1 MQNKLFLLDAYALI
15 YRAYYA
21 FIKNPVRNTKGLN
34 TSAILGFTNT
44 LVEVLEKENPTHI
57 GVAFDPSEPT
67 FRNKIYPE
75 YKANRE
81 EMPEDIRKAIPYI
94 KEIIKGFNIPII
106 QVSGYEADDVIG
118 TMAYKAKDQ
127 QFETYMMTP
136 DKDYGQLIDESVY
149 MYKPKRMGNEA
160 EIIDKETICERF
172 KIERP
177 SQIIDIMALWG
188 DKSDNIPGA
197 PGIGEK
203 TAIKLIGKYG
213 SIENLYENIDDLKGK
228 QKENLINYK
237 NQVELSKRLVTIS
250 LSVPLEFSKENL
262 KRGQMNE
269 AQLTELFTDLEFRT
283 LTDKLFGKKL
293 PRPDKQGGFQTS
305 LFDNEQE
312 FESKTS
318 DRNKHETID
327 SGNKTYQ
334 LIDTEK
340 KRKALIKSVEKTR
353 EFCFDTETTSTDP
366 HYAELVG
373 IAFSFKPNEAYYV
386 PFPSGKKEANSLM
399 EEFRAVF
406 ENEKIQKVGQNIKY
420 DVIVVQKYGITVSGS
435 FFDTMIAHYLL
446 QPEQRHNLDFLS
458 EKYLNYTPISIE
470 TLIGKKGK
478 NQKSMRSI
486 PDKEVYPYACEDA
499 DLTMQLKEL
508 LEAELKNHHL
518 WNLAERI
525 EMPLIKVLLNM
536 ELNGV
541 ALNTEALDQFSVELK
556 KELEQLE
563 KEIHEMAGVEFNVG
577 SPKQLGEVLFER
589 MKIVDKPKKTKTKQ
603 YSTSEETMQQLQDKH
618 PIVKKVLEF
627 RSVKKLLTSYVESL
641 PKLINPSTGKIHTS
655 FNQAI
660 ASTGRLSSYNPNL
673 QNIPIREERG
683 KRIREAFVPSDSNHI
698 LLAADYSQIELRI
711 MAHLSGDAKMIEAF
725 RENQDIHSSTAAKI
739 FHLDNPD
746 QVTKEQRRKA
756 KTANF
761 GIIYGI
767 SAWGLSQRLNIPR
780 KDANEL
786 INEYFKNFPDVKKYM
801 DDRIEF
807 ARKNGYVETLEGR
820 KRFLPDIN
828 SRNATVRGM
837 AERNAINAPIQGS
850 AADIIKIAMLD
861 IYNSMQKINM
871 KSNLILQVHDELI
884 FDAHNSEVDK
894 LKEMAIDKMM
904 HAYKLDVPLTV
915 DTGTGDNWLEAH

>member
-67 FRNKIYPE
+67 FRNEIYTE

-94 KEIIKGFNIPII
+94 KDIIEGFNIPII

-118 TMAYKAKDQ
+118 TMAYQAKDQ
-127 QFETYMMTP
+127 KFETYMMTP
-136 DKDYGQLIDESVY
+136 DKDYGQLLDESIY

-160 EIIDKETICERF
+160 EIIDKEAICERF
-172 KIERP
+172 KIDRP

-203 TAIKLIGKYG
+203 TAMKLIGQYG
-213 SIENLYENIDDLKGK
+213 SIENLYEHIDDLKGK

-237 NQVELSKRLVTIS
+237 DQVELSKKLVTIS
-250 LSVPLEFSKENL
+250 LNVPLEFSKEKL

-269 AQLTELFTDLEFRT
+269 SQLTELFSELEFRT
-283 LTDKLFGKKL
+283 LTEKLFGKKL
-293 PRPDKQGGFQTS
+293 PKSDNKGGFQTS
-305 LFDNEQE
+305 LFDEPKKE
-312 FESKTS
+312 PATS
-318 DRNKHETID
+318 GQNKHETID

-334 LIDTEK
+334 LVDTEE
-340 KRKALIKSVEKTR
+340 KRKKLIKSAEKR
-353 EFCFDTETTSTDP
+353 KELCFDTETTSTDP

-386 PFPSGKKEANSLM
+386 PFPADKKEANSLM
-399 EEFRAVF
+399 EDFKTVF

-420 DVIVVQKYGITVSGS
+420 DVIVVQKYGVTVKGS

-446 QPEQRHNLDFLS
+446 EPEQRHNLDFLS

-499 DLTMQLKEL
+499 DLTMQLKEI
-508 LEAELKNHHL
+508 LEADLKKHHL
-518 WNLAERI
+518 WKLAEKI
-525 EMPLIKVLLNM
+525 EMPLIKVLLAM

-541 ALNTEALDQFSVELK
+541 SINTEALDQFAVELK
-556 KELEQLE
+556 KEIELLE

-683 KRIREAFVPSDSNHI
+683 KRIREAFVPSDSNHV

-711 MAHLSGDAKMIEAF
+711 MAHLSGDPKMIEAF

-739 FHLDNPD
+739 FHLDSPD
-746 QVTKEQRRKA
+746 KVTKDQRRKA

-780 KDANEL
+780 KDAKEL
-786 INEYFKNFPDVKKYM
+786 IDEYFKNFPDV
-801 DDRIEF
+801 
-807 ARKNGYVETLEGR
+807 
-820 KRFLPDIN
+820 
-828 SRNATVRGM
+828 
-837 AERNAINAPIQGS
+837 
-850 AADIIKIAMLD
+850 
-861 IYNSMQKINM
+861 
-871 KSNLILQVHDELI
+871 
-884 FDAHNSEVDK
+884 
-894 LKEMAIDKMM
+894 
-904 HAYKLDVPLTV
+904 
-915 DTGTGDNWLEAH
+915 

>member
-67 FRNKIYPE
+67 FRNEIYPE

-118 TMAYKAKDQ
+118 TMAYQAKNR

-136 DKDYGQLIDESVY
+136 DKDYGQLLDESIY

-160 EIIDKETICERF
+160 EIIDKEAICERF

-203 TAIKLIGKYG
+203 IAIKLIGKYG
-213 SIENLYENIDDLKGK
+213 SIENLYEHIDDLKGK
-228 QKENLINYK
+228 QKENLINFK
-237 NQVELSKRLVTIS
+237 EQVELSKQLVTIS
-250 LSVPLEFSKENL
+250 LNVPLEFNEDNL
-262 KRGQMNE
+262 ERGQMNE
-269 AQLTELFTDLEFRT
+269 AELTELFADLEFRT
-283 LTDKLFGKKL
+283 LTEKLFGKKL
-293 PRPDKQGGFQTS
+293 PKTAKQSGFQTS
-305 LFDNEQE
+305 LFEE
-312 FESKTS
+312 EKTETVPEG
-318 DRNKHETID
+318 NKHETID

-334 LIDTEK
+334 LVDTLE
-340 KRKALIKSVEKTR
+340 KRKTLIKSLEKTR

-386 PFPSGKKEANSLM
+386 PFPADKKEANSLM
-399 EEFRAVF
+399 EEFKPAF
-406 ENEKIQKVGQNIKY
+406 ENDKIQKVGQNIKY
-420 DVIVVQKYGITVSGS
+420 DVIVVQKYGVTVKGS

-446 QPEQRHNLDFLS
+446 QPEQRHNLNFLS

-499 DLTMQLKEL
+499 DLTMQLKVILEEEL
-508 LEAELKNHHL
+508 RDHHL
-518 WNLAERI
+518 WKLAEKI
-525 EMPLIKVLLNM
+525 EMPLINVLLDM

-541 ALNTEALDQFSVELK
+541 TINTEALDQFAVELK

-683 KRIREAFVPSDSNHI
+683 KRIREAFVPSDSNHV

-711 MAHLSGDAKMIEAF
+711 MAHLSGDPKMIEAF

-739 FHLDNPD
+739 FHLSSPD
-746 QVTKEQRRKA
+746 QVTKDQRRKA

-780 KDANEL
+780 KDAKEL
-786 INEYFKNFPDVKKYM
+786 IDEYFKNFPDVKKYM

-807 ARKNGYVETLEGR
+807 ARKHGYVETLEGR

-850 AADIIKIAMLD
+850 AADIIKIAMLE
-861 IYNSMQKINM
+861 IYRSMQKENM
-871 KSNLILQVHDELI
+871 RSKLILQVHDELI
-884 FDAHNSEVDK
+884 FDTHNAEVDK
-894 LKEMAIDKMM
+894 LTEMAIDKMM
-904 HAYKLDVPLTV
+904 TAYKLDVPLTV
-915 DTGTGDNWLEAH
+915 DTGTGNNWLEAH

>member
-1 MQNKLFLLDAYALI
+1 MKDKLFLLDAYALI

-67 FRNKIYPE
+67 FRNEIYPE

-94 KEIIKGFNIPII
+94 KEIIKGFNIPIV

-118 TMAYKAKDQ
+118 SMAYQAKSM

-136 DKDYGQLIDESVY
+136 DKDYGQLLDDSVY

-160 EIIDKETICERF
+160 EIIDKEAICERF
-172 KIERP
+172 KIDRP

-203 TAIKLIGKYG
+203 TAMKLIGKYG
-213 SIENLYENIDDLKGK
+213 SIENLYEHIDDLKGK

-237 NQVELSKRLVTIS
+237 QQVELSKQLVTIS
-250 LSVPLEFSKENL
+250 LDVPVEFSKEKL
-262 KRGQMNE
+262 ERVQMNE
-269 AQLTELFTDLEFRT
+269 AKLTELFTDLEFRT
-283 LTDKLFGKKL
+283 LTEKLFGKKL
-293 PRPDKQGGFQTS
+293 SRPDKQSGIQTS
-305 LFDNEQE
+305 LFDEQKPE
-312 FESKTS
+312 TEPADQS
-318 DRNKHETID
+318 KHETIE
-327 SGNKTYQ
+327 SGNKNYQ
-334 LIDTEK
+334 LVDNEE
-340 KRKALIKSVEKTR
+340 KRKALIQSLEKTR

-366 HYAELVG
+366 HHAELVG
-373 IAFSFKPNEAYYV
+373 IAFSFESNESYYV
-386 PFPSGKKEANSLM
+386 PFPSDKKVANSLM
-399 EEFRAVF
+399 EEFKPAF
-406 ENEKIQKVGQNIKY
+406 ENDKVQKIGQNIKY
-420 DVIVVQKYGITVSGS
+420 DVIVVQKYGVTVKGT

-446 QPEQRHNLDFLS
+446 EPEQRHNLDYLS
-458 EKYLNYTPISIE
+458 EKYLHYKPISIE

-486 PDKEVYPYACEDA
+486 PDEEVYSYACEDA
-499 DLTMQLKEL
+499 DLTMQLKVL
-508 LEAELKNHHL
+508 LEADLKKHHL
-518 WNLAERI
+518 WKLAEKI
-525 EMPLIKVLLNM
+525 EMPLIKVLLDM

-541 ALNTEALDQFSVELK
+541 SINTEALDQFAVELK
-556 KELEQLE
+556 KELDQLE

-641 PKLINPSTGKIHTS
+641 PKLVNSSTGKIHTS

-683 KRIREAFVPSDSNHI
+683 KRIREAFVPSDANHV

-711 MAHLSGDAKMIEAF
+711 MAHLSGDPKMIEAF

-746 QVTKEQRRKA
+746 KVTKDQRRKA

-780 KDANEL
+780 KDAKEL
-786 INEYFKNFPDVKKYM
+786 IDEYFKNFPDVKKYM

-807 ARKNGYVETLEGR
+807 ARKYGYVETLEGR

-861 IYNSMQKINM
+861 IYNSMLKEKM
-871 KSNLILQVHDELI
+871 KSKLILQVHDELI
-884 FDAHNSEVDK
+884 FDAHKSEVDK

-915 DTGTGDNWLEAH
+915 DTGTGDDWLEAH